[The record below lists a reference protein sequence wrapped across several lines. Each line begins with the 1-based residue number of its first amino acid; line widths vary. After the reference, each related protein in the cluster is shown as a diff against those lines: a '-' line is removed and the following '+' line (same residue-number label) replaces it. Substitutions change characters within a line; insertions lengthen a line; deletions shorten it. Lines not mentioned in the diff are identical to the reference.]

1 MRSFFARLL
10 RMTPPRHDTPRPS
23 AYIFFIPMIRTP
35 LSFLLTAFFAVG
47 VFAQTPSL
55 RETVDV
61 RVTSLDVVVTDRAG
75 YRVEGLTAADFTLLE
90 NGRLQRITNF
100 SELRDAADSSAA
112 EPQPPRRIA
121 IFVDTLTL
129 DPQRRERLRD
139 ALFRLIESGVR
150 PGDLATVL
158 SWRGGLASEIPFTD
172 DPHALR
178 GAIERAVMRS
188 GTAANPLEQRALD
201 LEQEWFTMTES
212 AMQAAG
218 VQGGPFDREGHL
230 DMSVEAR
237 ARREYADVVRRAAA
251 LQQWIGSI
259 AGAEGRKILLVTS
272 NRITMNASGAFEA
285 AAGRREAPRD
295 SRWNTGPLVEA
306 IASSAN
312 ASRVTLYTIHP
323 EGASRGGAG
332 AEVGGTIAVSGGT
345 LSERTAETMPAG
357 GHDALSFL
365 AENTGGSFA
374 YGPGETDRL
383 VTTLSDDLGSY
394 YSIGYAATE
403 SAMEKERRI
412 EVRVA
417 RGLIARSRRSIVE
430 KSPLSRASDQVVA
443 NLVHPF
449 APGGLR
455 ISATPGE
462 ERTAKGGR
470 IVPVEI
476 RIPVGSLTFVDR
488 DGFDVGGFSI
498 LVASGGGYESS
509 ETSVQRQDVRFPL
522 AEREKAKASHITY
535 ALEVEIRGEACCISL
550 GVLDDVSA
558 ELGLVRLDLR
568 GPRSTVESAPA
579 IAEVATATE
588 TVTTTETSIS
598 TRSLAEVFGSQA
610 AGVRP
615 EVRGQM
621 LADPDF
627 LRAAELSRDGTPE
640 EAIAAWQGVIYRR
653 PEDPLAHH
661 NLGVVYLR
669 IEEWRKAAESFE
681 KSLRLNRQND
691 VAQYNLAWAYFKL
704 GQHRAARRAAQRA
717 LDLNPGYEKAKAL
730 LDEIRR

>member
-1 MRSFFARLL
+1 MYR
-10 RMTPPRHDTPRPS
+10 TPP
-23 AYIFFIPMIRTP
+23 
-35 LSFLLTAFFAVG
+35 FLLALLLATGAL
-47 VFAQTPSL
+47 AQTPPL

-61 RVTSLDVVVTDRAG
+61 RVTSLDVVVTDREG
-75 YRVEGLTAADFTLLE
+75 NRVEGLAASDFTVLE
-90 NGRLQRITNF
+90 NGRAQRITNF
-100 SELRDAADSSAA
+100 SELRASAA
-112 EPQPPRRIA
+112 PSATDPQPPRRVA
-121 IFVDTLTL
+121 IFVDALAL
-129 DPQRRERLRD
+129 DPPRRERLRD
-139 ALFRLIESGVR
+139 SLFRLIDAGVR
-150 PGDLATVL
+150 PGDLVTVL

-172 DPHALR
+172 DPAALR
-178 GAIERAVMRS
+178 GAIERAVMRT

-212 AMQAAG
+212 AMQTAQ
-218 VQGGPFDREGHL
+218 VQSGAFDREGHL
-230 DMSVEAR
+230 DMSVESR
-237 ARREYADVVRRAAA
+237 ARREYAEVVRRAAA
-251 LQQWIGSI
+251 LQQWIGSL
-259 AGAEGRKILLVTS
+259 AGAEGRKILLVAS
-272 NRITMNASGAFEA
+272 NRITTNASGAFEA

-295 SRWNTGPLVEA
+295 SRWSTEPLIQS
-306 IASSAN
+306 IAASAN

-323 EGASRGGAG
+323 EGAARGGAG
-332 AEVGGTIAVSGGT
+332 AEMGGTIAVSGGS

-365 AENTGGSFA
+365 AESTGGVFA

-383 VTTLSDDLGSY
+383 ITTLSDDLGAY
-394 YSIGYAATE
+394 YSIGYAQTGNATE
-403 SAMEKERRI
+403 EERKI

-417 RGLIARSRRSIVE
+417 RGLVARSRRSVVE
-430 KSPLSRASDQVVA
+430 KTPLSRASDQVIA

-449 APGGLR
+449 DPGGLR

-462 ERTAKGGR
+462 ENEAKGGR
-470 IVPVEI
+470 VVPVEI
-476 RIPVGSLTFVDR
+476 RIPLGSLTFVDR
-488 DGFDVGGFSI
+488 DGFDEGGFSI
-498 LVASGGGYESS
+498 VVASGGGYESS
-509 ETSVQRQDVRFPL
+509 ETAVQRQAVRFPV
-522 AEREKAKASHITY
+522 AEREKARASHVTY
-535 ALEVEIRGEACCISL
+535 ALDVEIRGEACCISI

-579 IAEVATATE
+579 IAEVATTTE

-598 TRSLAEVFGSQA
+598 TRSLAEIFGSQA
-610 AGVRP
+610 AGVRA
-615 EVRGQM
+615 EARGQT

-640 EAIAAWQGVIYRR
+640 DAIAAWQGVIYRR
-653 PEDPLAHH
+653 PDDPLAHH

-669 IEEWRKAAESFE
+669 IEEWRKAADAFE

>member
-1 MRSFFARLL
+1 MSRTTLPLL
-10 RMTPPRHDTPRPS
+10 LAT
-23 AYIFFIPMIRTP
+23 
-35 LSFLLTAFFAVG
+35 FLAAGLL
-47 VFAQTPSL
+47 AQTPPL
-55 RETVDV
+55 RETLDV
-61 RVTSLDVVVTDRAG
+61 RITNLDVVVTDRDG
-75 YRVEGLTAADFTLLE
+75 NRVEGLTASDFTVLE
-90 NGRLQRITNF
+90 NARAQKITNF
-100 SELRDAADSSAA
+100 SEIRASAAPSAA
-112 EPQPPRRIA
+112 EPHPPRRIA
-121 IFVDTLTL
+121 IFVDALTL
-129 DPQRRERLRD
+129 EPPRRERLRD
-139 ALFRLIESGVR
+139 SLFRLIDTGVR
-150 PGDLATVL
+150 PGDLVTVL
-158 SWRGGLASEIPFTD
+158 SWRGGLASEVPFTD
-172 DPHALR
+172 DPAALR
-178 GAIERAVMRS
+178 GAIERAVMRPA
-188 GTAANPLEQRALD
+188 TAANPLEQRALD

-212 AMQAAG
+212 AMQTAG

-251 LQQWIGSI
+251 LQQWIGSL

-312 ASRVTLYTIHP
+312 ASRMTLYTIHP
-323 EGASRGGAG
+323 EGSARGGAG
-332 AEVGGTIAVSGGT
+332 AEIGGTIAVSGGA

-365 AENTGGSFA
+365 AENTGGAFA

-383 VTTLSDDLGSY
+383 VTTLSGDLGSY
-394 YSIGYAATE
+394 YSIGYAAAE
-403 SAMEKERRI
+403 GAMEVEKKI

-417 RGLIARSRRSIVE
+417 RGLVARSRRSVVE

-449 APGGLR
+449 QPGGLR

-462 ERTAKGGR
+462 ERKAREGR
-470 IVPVEI
+470 VVPVEI
-476 RIPVGSLTFVDR
+476 RIPIGSLTFVDR
-488 DGFDVGGFSI
+488 EGFDEGGFSI
-498 LVASGGGYESS
+498 LVSSGGGYESS
-509 ETSVQRQDVRFPL
+509 ETAVQRQDVRFPVSD
-522 AEREKAKASHITY
+522 REKAKASHITY
-535 ALEVEIRGEACCISL
+535 DLDVEIRGEACCISI

-558 ELGLVRLDLR
+558 DLGLVRLDLR
-568 GPRSTVESAPA
+568 GPRSTVESAAP
-579 IAEVATATE
+579 IAEIATTTE

-598 TRSLAEVFGSQA
+598 TRSLAEIFGSQA

-653 PEDPLAHH
+653 PNDPLAHH

-669 IEEWRKAAESFE
+669 IEEWRKAADSFE

-691 VAQYNLAWAYFKL
+691 VAQYNLAWAYFKM